1 MGKFFKA
8 LEKAEKENLNR
19 PIRQPA
25 TDRVPSNAEPV
36 APPAKT
42 KPAPAADRQ
51 QPAPDHGRSGKP
63 PAVPP
68 GEMQTAVHADPSP
81 AITPSP
87 LGVESVDQAVADRPA
102 HQVARRLQPDD
113 ASSKLE
119 TVRPPVNSMSVPEA
133 DPNRKPDP
141 MNVALV
147 KPDPSPRTFSVR
159 HLSPEPEVTPIELK
173 SPEAVDST
181 AKKEVRVRYS
191 KTRVQANDPEKLR
204 ENKIFSIFDDD
215 IETTN
220 QIKILRG
227 QVLKKLKDI
236 GGNSILVTS
245 ANPYEGKTF
254 TSINLGVSIAKEF
267 NRTVLIIDADIRKP
281 TQHHTAFSTEFFSLK
296 VDKGL
301 IDYLNGDVE
310 ISDILINPGI
320 DRLTLIP
327 GGRPANNSSELLNS
341 GRMEVMMSEIKSRY
355 PSDRLV
361 IVDGPAMLPYPD
373 AMILS
378 RYVDGVLPVVEVEKT
393 SAEDLKKMMNLLKE
407 VNILGVVLNK
417 NRG

>member
-1 MGKFFKA
+1 
-8 LEKAEKENLNR
+8 
-19 PIRQPA
+19 
-25 TDRVPSNAEPV
+25 
-36 APPAKT
+36 
-42 KPAPAADRQ
+42 
-51 QPAPDHGRSGKP
+51 
-63 PAVPP
+63 
-68 GEMQTAVHADPSP
+68 
-81 AITPSP
+81 
-87 LGVESVDQAVADRPA
+87 
-102 HQVARRLQPDD
+102 
-113 ASSKLE
+113 
-119 TVRPPVNSMSVPEA
+119 
-133 DPNRKPDP
+133 
-141 MNVALV
+141 
-147 KPDPSPRTFSVR
+147 
-159 HLSPEPEVTPIELK
+159 
-173 SPEAVDST
+173 
-181 AKKEVRVRYS
+181 
-191 KTRVQANDPEKLR
+191 
-204 ENKIFSIFDDD
+204 
-215 IETTN
+215 
-220 QIKILRG
+220 
-227 QVLKKLKDI
+227 LKKI
-236 GGNSILVTS
+236 GGNCILVTS

-327 GGRPANNSSELLNS
+327 GGMPSNNSSELLNS

-393 SAEDLKKMMNLLKE
+393 STEDLKKMMSLLKE